1 MLIPYDYLPSSSDDK
16 SEKEKYEASKY
27 FDCYPSWQGEYG
39 DNVPHYNFCQFM
51 EKSKP
56 AQNIMQMQTSN
67 STQQP
72 QQGAVQESRKSLY
85 SHTHS
90 DSGWGLYRGNSNMT
104 KFQIFQ
110 IFWA

>member
-1 MLIPYDYLPSSSDDK
+1 MSTSNSNHVTPEEDEISCND
-16 SEKEKYEASKY
+16 EKYAATPKY
-27 FDCYPSWQGEYG
+27 DCYPSWQGEYG

-72 QQGAVQESRKSLY
+72 QQGAV
-85 SHTHS
+85 
-90 DSGWGLYRGNSNMT
+90 
-104 KFQIFQ
+104 
-110 IFWA
+110 

>member
-1 MLIPYDYLPSSSDDK
+1 MALHNIFLMVLLSIPFNYLPSSSDDK

-51 EKSKP
+51 EKSKQKP
-56 AQNIMQMQTSN
+56 APQTQNIMQMQTSN

-72 QQGAVQESRKSLY
+72 QQGAV
-85 SHTHS
+85 
-90 DSGWGLYRGNSNMT
+90 
-104 KFQIFQ
+104 
-110 IFWA
+110 